1 MTSRNRPVTPSPL
14 AMWAARH
21 VIADEALVGDLLQE
35 MDRGRGA
42 LWFWRQL
49 SIAAAMAGL
58 RLVREHK
65 VLTLRAIVAGWA
77 VVWIGTA
84 LGGARLSHLIRGW
97 VLQQLVAAASN
108 QAFTPPTFPYLWG
121 LWILD
126 LMAYLPIAAVYVLA
140 GWIVGRLHRA
150 HGALVVAFGLVVLL
164 RAFVQATV
172 RAAAPVAVNPVLFVT
187 VWTLLPT
194 FSVMLGG
201 TWALAPQSRR
211 ALSTP

>member
-14 AMWAARH
+14 ATWVARH

-35 MDRGRGA
+35 LDRGRGA
-42 LWFWRQL
+42 LWFCRQL

-65 VLTLRAIVAGWA
+65 VLALRAMVAGWA
-77 VVWIGTA
+77 VIWIGTT
-84 LGGARLSHLIRGW
+84 LGGAWLSHVIRGW
-97 VLQQLVAAASN
+97 VLHQLVAAASN
-108 QAFTPPTFPYLWG
+108 QAFRPPTVPYLWG

-150 HGALVVAFGLVVLL
+150 HGALTVAFALVVLL
-164 RAFVQATV
+164 KAFIQATV

-201 TWALAPQSRR
+201 TWALKPQSRS
-211 ALSTP
+211 ALSRP